1 MIAAD
6 GLMFEVGIVMLV
18 SFIGAALASKA
29 KQSVILGYIVAGV
42 LIGPYIF
49 INVGGFTYDGL
60 IKDTSFIQFLSTMG
74 LTLLMFFVGLGFS
87 VTKLKKTKTP
97 AILLALINVGVNM
110 FVGILLGLSLGWPI
124 VDTVFLAGVFA
135 MSSAA
140 ITGKSLMEQERMGA
154 PETEFLLGM
163 VIVENFLS
171 MILLTI
177 AGGLMFKTGVEGSLS
192 VPRLVFGILV
202 FYSFFIFLAIVLIPR
217 VVKYFQKIKSD
228 ELFVLFAL
236 GLVFLSA
243 ALAEASGV
251 PGIIGAFFLG
261 MVFAETKLAERFD
274 NNITPIKDALVAV
287 FFVSF
292 GMMID
297 PSMIP
302 QIIWIV
308 IIAAPLVVI
317 DDLLFTGAVAYL
329 FGFSA
334 KGSVFMG
341 ASICGRGAES
351 VMFASVG
358 ANSPAVS
365 KGVELNPFAGAF
377 CFIMSIITPTLMKTS
392 NGIAKH
398 LGRWIPLFLRYGGA
412 ITSRTLGKVI
422 LPSGLRLFQRTR
434 RLEVGLVLYFV
445 TLIAVMITTGLSQ
458 VLLFAGAMVISFLI
472 YRVLESEMYA
482 VVRMTNYD
490 NLGMVS
496 KNPSYISRY
505 IASFVLLALMT
516 ILVIALLFGIVWQSS
531 LLVLLWY
538 FIAILYITHR
548 LFVNTKTPSLNLK
561 SRSVKPRSV
570 RGRQRSFQ
578 PNFQAP
584 PPHPDPGWGSDIPSS
599 SSMRTSPGRGEPGSN
614 VEHLHEEM
622 FAQNKPSPKT
632 SRKIKA
638 KEKSSPP
645 EQIEA
650 DEEKWGRL

>member
-1 MIAAD
+1 MA
-6 GLMFEVGIVMLV
+6 GI
-18 SFIGAALASKA
+18 
-29 KQSVILGYIVAGV
+29 

-49 INVGGFTYDGL
+49 IHVGDFTYDGL
-60 IKDTSFIQFLSTMG
+60 IKDTSFIQFLSTLG

-87 VTKLKKTKTP
+87 ITKLKKTKTP

-140 ITGKSLMEQERMGA
+140 ITGKSLMEQQRMDA
-154 PETEFLLGM
+154 PETEFLLGL

-177 AGGLMFKTGVEGSLS
+177 AGGLMFKTGVEGTMSI
-192 VPRLVFGILV
+192 PKLVFGILI
-202 FYSFFIFLAIVLIPR
+202 FYGFFIFLAVLLIPR
-217 VVKYFQKIKSD
+217 VVKYFEKIKSD

-261 MVFAETKLAERFD
+261 MVFAETKLADRF
-274 NNITPIKDALVAV
+274 NNSITPIKDALVAV

-308 IIAAPLVVI
+308 LIAAPLVIVN
-317 DDLLFTGAVAYL
+317 DLLFTGAISYL

-365 KGVELNPFAGAF
+365 KGLELNPFAGAF
-377 CFIMSIITPTLMKTS
+377 CFIMSIITPTLMKAS
-392 NGIAKH
+392 NGIAKN
-398 LGRWIPLFLRYGGA
+398 LGRWIPLFMRYGGA
-412 ITSRTLGKVI
+412 VTSRTLGKII
-422 LPSGLRLFQRTR
+422 LPSGLQLFQRTR
-434 RLEVGLVLYFV
+434 RLEAGLIVYFAMLV
-445 TLIAVMITTGLSQ
+445 AVMVTSGIPKF
-458 VLLFAGAMVISFLI
+458 LLFGVAVAISLI
-472 YRVLESEMYA
+472 FYRVLEEEMFS

-505 IASFVLLALMT
+505 IASFVLLGLMT
-516 ILVIALLFGIVWQSS
+516 ILVIAFLFSMVWQSS
-531 LLVLLWY
+531 LLILLWY
-538 FIAILYITHR
+538 FIAILYLTHR
-548 LFVNTKTPSLNLK
+548 LYTNTRTPSLNLK
-561 SRSVKPRSV
+561 VKPVRSRSKKGARDPFRPSFHPPAPR
-570 RGRQRSFQ
+570 
-578 PNFQAP
+578 
-584 PPHPDPGWGSDIPSS
+584 PDPGWNPDPPTRVDTMRRSDHKRGSDIVAPSFEGDK
-599 SSMRTSPGRGEPGSN
+599 TIE
-614 VEHLHEEM
+614 
-622 FAQNKPSPKT
+622 SPK
-632 SRKIKA
+632 RKRKST
-638 KEKSSPP
+638 EKTPVAVPVES
-645 EQIEA
+645 
-650 DEEKWGRL
+650 EEDQWGRL